1 MALLETCAQCTNEL
15 IHKVDALT
23 RHLLPALC
31 DLLEGSAHV
40 ETRFLA
46 LKLIYELLLPLR
58 LDLDIAT
65 QSGLDRKVVAHHLDQ
80 LLMQDL
86 FPMCPA
92 LIDSEDPIPLYA
104 LKLLSG
110 TLEIEPALCREII
123 ALGLA
128 PRFFEFLSL
137 EHTNNNEHNIHLC
150 LALARCKALST
161 QSLWDFDAPAK
172 VAQVCAY
179 SYERNVTQ
187 FVEPALGI
195 AATLLRRAAADAP
208 RAAGDAVPSEITPLL
223 EVAPTLRRLA
233 ATIPDG
239 ALARDI
245 THSLDTFN
253 AH

>member
-1 MALLETCAQCTNEL
+1 MDPYLQECFDTFVTTVVALVPVVNTGILQYVERSLSTGLSSENAMRPQAFELFPVLIHLLQSTVMRPKVLTSAFVIDIAKYIRAAEAEEDYPGRDELRVGVMALLETCAQCTNEL

-104 LKLLSG
+104 LKLPVSY
-110 TLEIEPALCREII
+110 T
-123 ALGLA
+123 
-128 PRFFEFLSL
+128 
-137 EHTNNNEHNIHLC
+137 HL
-150 LALARCKALST
+150 T
-161 QSLWDFDAPAK
+161 Q
-172 VAQVCAY
+172 
-179 SYERNVTQ
+179 
-187 FVEPALGI
+187 
-195 AATLLRRAAADAP
+195 
-208 RAAGDAVPSEITPLL
+208 
-223 EVAPTLRRLA
+223 PTKR
-233 ATIPDG
+233 IV
-239 ALARDI
+239 
-245 THSLDTFN
+245 
-253 AH
+253 